1 MKSCYIKNG
10 LVVAVILLFIGLV
23 VQPSIAV
30 QPRIEKAVQTEEETI
45 GIEPKDYLFQT
56 IIDIANNSDVK
67 NLLEQYKYDLFKV
80 DIERSIYL
88 KIFLRNPILLPRL
101 IFTKP
106 SMSQNYLDF
115 VYNQGVKIIDI
126 IGEDKALEIMESIEV
141 SNLEVF
147 DKLDTIINDNEEL
160 TNRFATLKEMNNV
173 LSPVASFDEY
183 PIICIILS
191 AIGFPSLFLMMTF
204 GTIAEFVGSGII
216 GDILLILISIPYYT
230 FGFIFIICMEIA
242 INLGCAF

>member
-1 MKSCYIKNG
+1 MKQRIISKG
-10 LVVAVILLFIGLV
+10 LAVAVIILFLGLAI
-23 VQPSIAV
+23 QPSIATI
-30 QPRIEKAVQTEEETI
+30 QPKEID
-45 GIEPKDYLFQT
+45 IEPKDYLFQT
-56 IIDIANNSDVK
+56 IIDIANNPDVM
-67 NLLEQYKYDLFKV
+67 NLLEQYKYDLFNV
-80 DIERSIYL
+80 DIDRSVYR
-88 KIFLRNPILLPRL
+88 KIFFRNPRLLL
-101 IFTKP
+101 DIIFTKP
-106 SMSQNYLDF
+106 SISLEYLEKC
-115 VYNQGVKIIDI
+115 YKKGIEITNI